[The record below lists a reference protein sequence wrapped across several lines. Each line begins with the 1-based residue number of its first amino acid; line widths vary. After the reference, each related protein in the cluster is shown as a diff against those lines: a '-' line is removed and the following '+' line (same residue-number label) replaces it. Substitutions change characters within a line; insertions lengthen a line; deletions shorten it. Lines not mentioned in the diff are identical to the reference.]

1 MLNFNPKLKEL
12 DVSNNTKL
20 TGMEVTSNGL
30 TTLTL
35 GQQPDLEFIYLNDNE
50 LTTLDLSGAPNLTQL
65 DVAENPLRSINL
77 SAAPDLNALY
87 IFSTELEELDLTGNP
102 ILLDA
107 YLNGTRTVHEDLGYV
122 EYAGGPLGGRLLI
135 DEDQLVVTEETPDH
149 IPGDIDGNGRVNVA
163 DVALLAKYI
172 KAHGQGVNVVAAALD
187 VNGDGRVNVADVT
200 LLAKYIKAHGQGV
213 VIY

>member
-1 MLNFNPKLKEL
+1 MHKLNPKLREL

-50 LTTLDLSGAPNLTQL
+50 LTSLDLISAPYFTQS
-65 DVAENPLRSINL
+65 DFAETPLRSINL

-87 IFSTELEELDLTGNP
+87 IFGTELEELDLTGNP